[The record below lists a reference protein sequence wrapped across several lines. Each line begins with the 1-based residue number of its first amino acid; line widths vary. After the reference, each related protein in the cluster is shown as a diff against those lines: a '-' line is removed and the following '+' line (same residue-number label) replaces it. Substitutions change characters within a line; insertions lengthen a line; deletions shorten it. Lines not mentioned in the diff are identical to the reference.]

1 MRRFLLGI
9 LTALSLAGPAAAV
22 EPDEMLG
29 DVVLEDRARD
39 IGRELRCLVC
49 RNQSIDDSNADLAHD
64 LRVLIRQRLTAG
76 DSDEEAIEFVVA
88 RYGDYVLLKPP
99 FKPVTYLLWI
109 GPAIFALLSF
119 AVILVYFRRS
129 RARSAE
135 TTPLTD
141 HERRRLESLLP
152 EDKR

>member
-1 MRRFLLGI
+1 
-9 LTALSLAGPAAAV
+9 V
-22 EPDEMLG
+22 EPDERLG
-29 DVVLEDRARD
+29 DAVLEDRARD

-76 DSDEEAIEFVVA
+76 DSDEETIEYVVA

-109 GPAIFALLSF
+109 GPAIFGLLSF

-129 RARSAE
+129 RARTAE
-135 TTPLTD
+135 TMPLTD